1 MKKSIFSKLMV
12 TYCIILAISY
22 SLVAVFLSYW
32 FYNNYYNQK
41 RQSLINEGGNL
52 SSMISDNIK
61 DDIESSQIVFELES
75 IDRLIDARIWVL
87 DKYGFVKMHSGDE
100 ANQIKD
106 MQVTGREFAI
116 VSRGKIVVSRSAFS
130 NIFGSRTLSVGV
142 PIMENEQVI
151 GSVFLHSSM
160 EGVSNTLERVFFVIW
175 TAAFFAIIMSAF
187 IVYYFSDRII
197 IKPLEKINATAKAI
211 SKGEFD
217 SRVNLVSDDEVGDLA
232 KSFNYMADSVQNLE
246 NMRKSFI
253 ANVSHELRSPMTSIN
268 GFIVGMQ
275 DGTIPQEKWS
285 YYLNI
290 VHGEIQRLIR
300 LINNLLDLSSLESG
314 KFSLNIGVFD
324 INALIRERIIKFEEK
339 INKKSINVDV
349 IITEGKQNVV
359 GDRDRIDQVLTN
371 LIDNAIKFVPE
382 NGELRISTELKG
394 DKLLVSVYNSG
405 KGISRE
411 DIKYIWDRFHIGD
424 KARSK
429 GAGTGLGLS
438 IARQIINQHK
448 ENIWVESSDNGT
460 VFTFTIAVSE

>member
-12 TYCIILAISY
+12 TYCIILVISY

-41 RQSLINEGGNL
+41 RQSLISEGSNL
-52 SSMISDNIK
+52 SSMLSDYMQEDLEN
-61 DDIESSQIVFELES
+61 SQVVFKLDS
-75 IDRLIDARIWVL
+75 IDRLIDARIWIL
-87 DKYGFVKMHSGDE
+87 DKYGFVKMHSGEE
-100 ANQIKD
+100 ADQIED
-106 MQVTGREFAI
+106 MQITGREFAI
-116 VSRGKIVVSRSAFS
+116 VSRGKIVVSRTAFS
-130 NIFGSRTLSVGV
+130 NMFGSKMLSVGV
-142 PIMENEQVI
+142 PVMEDGQVV
-151 GSVFLHSSM
+151 GSVFLHSSVK
-160 EGVSNTLERVFFVIW
+160 GISNTLERVFFVIW
-175 TAAFFAIIMSAF
+175 TAAFFAIIISAF
-187 IVYYFSDRII
+187 IIYYFSDRII
-197 IKPLEKINATAKAI
+197 IRPLEKINATAKAI

-217 SRVNLVSDDEVGDLA
+217 ERVSLVSDDEVGDLA

-275 DGTIPQEKWS
+275 DGTIPQEKWP
-285 YYLNI
+285 YYLDI

-314 KFSLNIGVFD
+314 KFSLNIGAFD
-324 INALIRERIIKFEEK
+324 INALIRERIIKFEDK

-359 GDRDRIDQVLTN
+359 GDMDRIDQVLTN

-382 NGELRISTELKG
+382 NGDLRIGTELKE

-405 KGISRE
+405 KGISQE
-411 DIKYIWDRFHIGD
+411 DIKYIWDRFHMGD
-424 KARSK
+424 KARPK

-448 ENIWVESSDNGT
+448 ENIWVESTENST